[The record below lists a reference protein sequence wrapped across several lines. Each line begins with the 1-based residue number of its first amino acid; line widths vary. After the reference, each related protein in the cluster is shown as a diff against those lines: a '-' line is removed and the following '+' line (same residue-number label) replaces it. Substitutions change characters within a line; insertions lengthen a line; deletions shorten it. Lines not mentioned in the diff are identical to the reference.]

1 MYTLNDIKAAQA
13 AVEAAKAR
21 PLDSFFT
28 GEQSFFDDAP
38 ATREEAKA
46 EFVAGKEKLLK
57 AAIAGYN
64 EQKAKEAYIA
74 EHGIWAT
81 VI

>member
-46 EFVAGKEKLLK
+46 EFVADKEALLK
-57 AAIAGYN
+57 STIAGYN
-64 EQKAKEAYIA
+64 EQKAKDAYIA

>member
-1 MYTLNDIKAAQA
+1 MYTLSDIKAAQA

-21 PLDSFFT
+21 PLGSFFT
-28 GEQSFFDDAP
+28 CEQSFFDDAP

-57 AAIAGYN
+57 AVMAGYN
-64 EQKAKEAYIA
+64 DQKAKEAYIA
-74 EHGIWAT
+74 ENGVNAA